1 MLPSL
6 KIVNI
11 VSVPF
16 SFFCQRLYPIFNNY
30 AAPRDFGESLVFFS
44 LWGEKPDDKN
54 TGRFFFLG
62 WINHFLIVIID
73 ISGMNYATLSPTKC
87 GRVSVLNV
95 FFSFNLANAHFPL
108 HSVLFSIHCYII
120 NASIWFLQSI

>member
-54 TGRFFFLG
+54 TGRFFFG
-62 WINHFLIVIID
+62 D
-73 ISGMNYATLSPTKC
+73 E
-87 GRVSVLNV
+87 
-95 FFSFNLANAHFPL
+95 
-108 HSVLFSIHCYII
+108 
-120 NASIWFLQSI
+120 